1 MHYTIVMEVVMN
13 NETER
18 IMLDIVDYIN
28 AGSEGGVL
36 TRIVELQ
43 ELLEALR
50 EQRVQWVRDEYR

>member
-1 MHYTIVMEVVMN
+1 MN